1 MAAPMFDAVVD
12 FLELP
17 ASRAMITLVAAVVV
31 AFLGERLLTRV
42 FGRLAARTETTLD
55 DLLVASMRRP
65 LFYTVILIGA
75 RWAMNIVTL
84 SEGWERLLISIL
96 ETLAAIIWAGALIRI
111 GTAVLHTMSS
121 HASPTSVV
129 QARTLPIF
137 DILLKVVI
145 FAGAIYAIMLAWQVD
160 ITAWLASAGVV
171 GIAVGFAARDSLAN
185 LFAGIFIIADAPY
198 KLGDYIQFED
208 GLRGR
213 VTDIGIRSTRILT
226 RDDIEINIPNS
237 IIGNAKVVNETGG
250 PHTRQRIGMPVSIAY
265 GSDVDRVR
273 EVLLATTVDAP
284 NVCVEPAPMLFLR
297 RFGDSGPE
305 FSVMVWIEDPGLKDI
320 VISEMNFRIYK
331 ALKAAK
337 IEIPYSKHD
346 VFVKELPAGLG
357 RLLAAAAATEAT
369 ALAQS
374 DDASPPPG

>member
-12 FLELP
+12 FLQLP
-17 ASRAMITLVAAVVV
+17 ASRAMVTLVLAVVV
-31 AFLGERLLTRV
+31 AFLGERFLTRV

-65 LFYTVILIGA
+65 FFYTVILIGA

-111 GTAVLHTMSS
+111 GTALLHTMST
-121 HASPTSVV
+121 HATPTSVV

-250 PHTRQRIGMPVSIAY
+250 PYTRQRIGVPVSIAY
-265 GSDVDRVR
+265 GSDVERVR
-273 EVLLATTVDAP
+273 EVLLATTADAP
-284 NVCVEPAPMLFLR
+284 SVAAAPAPMIFFR
-297 RFGDSGPE
+297 GFGDSGLE
-305 FSVMVWIEDPGLKDI
+305 FAVMVWLEDPALKDI

-331 ALKAAK
+331 ALRAAQ

-346 VFVKELPAGLG
+346 VFVKELPAGFG
-357 RLLAAAAATEAT
+357 RLLAAAATEAT
-369 ALAQS
+369 APAQS
-374 DDASPPPG
+374 DEASPPPG

>member
-1 MAAPMFDAVVD
+1 MIDFVVD
-12 FLELP
+12 FFELP
-17 ASRAMITLVAAVVV
+17 ASRAVMTIAGSVVV

-42 FGRLAARTETTLD
+42 FAKMAARTETTLD

-65 LFYTVILIGA
+65 VFYTVILIGA

-84 SEGWERLLISIL
+84 TAGWERLLISIL
-96 ETLAAIIWAGALIRI
+96 ETLAALIWAGAIIRI
-111 GTAVLHTMSS
+111 GTAVLHTMSF

-250 PHTRQRIGMPVSIAY
+250 PYTRQRIGVPVSIAY
-265 GSDVDRVR
+265 GSDVDRAR
-273 EVLLATTVDAP
+273 EVLLSTTVEAP
-284 NVCVEPAPMLFLR
+284 NVSVEPAPMLFFR
-297 RFGDSGPE
+297 RFGESGLE
-305 FSVMVWIEDPGLKDI
+305 FSVMVWIDDPALKD
-320 VISEMNFRIYK
+320 VTISAMNFRIYK
-331 ALKAAK
+331 ALRAAK

-357 RLLAAAAATEAT
+357 RLMAAAAATEAAAT
-369 ALAQS
+369 EAA
-374 DDASPPPG
+374 PPG